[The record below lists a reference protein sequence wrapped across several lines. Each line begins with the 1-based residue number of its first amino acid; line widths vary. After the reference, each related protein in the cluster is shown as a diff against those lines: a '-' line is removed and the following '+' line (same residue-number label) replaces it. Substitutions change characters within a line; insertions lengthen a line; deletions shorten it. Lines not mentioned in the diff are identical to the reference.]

1 MNKELLY
8 KDLDG
13 LLNTLDFIQEEQ
25 AAIKRKLTRLLD
37 NSLSNQFIE
46 WAEEIH
52 QQILNREVAL
62 LLLRKDIKVL
72 RNTITLKK
80 VVIYFVQNQ
89 YVKLISKYKEQI
101 TYLENEFKY
110 WSKTTSEKFDAIIL

>member
-37 NSLSNQFIE
+37 NSLPNQFIE

-101 TYLENEFKY
+101 TYLENEFKN